1 MNLEPILIFVFLFL
15 YFLLLFRIS
24 YFFVGKGSDH
34 KFYEYYSLLIKKNNN
49 NFFSY
54 YSNFLNKMPVV
65 DPQFFFK
72 LLSYLNKKQLNKTAY
87 LLNPIVLTLLIV
99 LCLLIFN
106 KHLNSYYGLFFI
118 ALVALTPQY
127 FHQQNSRIYGLSV
140 RGVGLILG
148 LLFLFFYFSFEFY
161 NFNFTYLIITLFI
174 GYLVWG
180 TNLFAQQA
188 LVFFSILYSIF
199 FGNIFMLLIVLFSFV
214 IFCII
219 HRNFAK
225 VFVKTRIDYG
235 KIYYSILSKKF
246 LFPYRYSIWRD
257 WVYDF
262 WINKKKSI
270 KSRLSYVYT
279 NSIFIVVFLNPLI
292 MISIYSYYNPIVVEN
307 IYLNQLYLFSNK
319 ISFIGFVT
327 FILISFRF
335 SRFLGEPERYLEAVI
350 PFSTFSSLVF
360 LINTYD
366 NYSVELILLYFL
378 IINIFQISFFV
389 FFRKFI
395 KNDISVF
402 SKKIKANIED
412 LRNNGT
418 EIRFASNQCDWSK
431 FLLNTEWKF
440 VHFIPV
446 TYYCGG
452 VHLNDYIDN
461 YPFMSSSSFDKI
473 CSEFN
478 LNVLLIEKSAYS
490 NHSRFLNNKRRYNL
504 LMNEESFLL
513 VKVNLIK

>member
-1 MNLEPILIFVFLFL
+1 MKKMYFLILI
-15 YFLLLFRIS
+15 Y
-24 YFFVGKGSDH
+24 GS
-34 KFYEYYSLLIKKNNN
+34 
-49 NFFSY
+49 
-54 YSNFLNKMPVV
+54 
-65 DPQFFFK
+65 
-72 LLSYLNKKQLNKTAY
+72 
-87 LLNPIVLTLLIV
+87 
-99 LCLLIFN
+99 
-106 KHLNSYYGLFFI
+106 
-118 ALVALTPQY
+118 
-127 FHQQNSRIYGLSV
+127 
-140 RGVGLILG
+140 LG
-148 LLFLFFYFSFEFY
+148 
-161 NFNFTYLIITLFI
+161 I
-174 GYLVWG
+174 
-180 TNLFAQQA
+180 
-188 LVFFSILYSIF
+188 
-199 FGNIFMLLIVLFSFV
+199 
-214 IFCII
+214 
-219 HRNFAK
+219 
-225 VFVKTRIDYG
+225 
-235 KIYYSILSKKF
+235 
-246 LFPYRYSIWRD
+246 
-257 WVYDF
+257 
-262 WINKKKSI
+262 
-270 KSRLSYVYT
+270 
-279 NSIFIVVFLNPLI
+279 
-292 MISIYSYYNPIVVEN
+292 
-307 IYLNQLYLFSNK
+307 
-319 ISFIGFVT
+319 
-327 FILISFRF
+327 
-335 SRFLGEPERYLEAVI
+335 
-350 PFSTFSSLVF
+350 